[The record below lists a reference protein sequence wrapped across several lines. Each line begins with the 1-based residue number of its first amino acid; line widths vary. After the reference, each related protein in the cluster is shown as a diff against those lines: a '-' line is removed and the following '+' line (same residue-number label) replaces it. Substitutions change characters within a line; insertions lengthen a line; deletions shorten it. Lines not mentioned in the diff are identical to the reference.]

1 MRKRKKN
8 PMRPTTKDLAE
19 AAGVSL
25 ATVDRVLNDRPN
37 VSKKART
44 RVHDAIDRIGFVRN
58 FAAVSLAR
66 GRQHRYRFVLPTA
79 GDQYMNEIL
88 VRIDQAADALRG
100 DAVGIDVVRVDTSDP
115 HLLAN
120 YLASI
125 ETGEISGLAVMT
137 PETPPVRDA
146 ILRLQ
151 ERGGYVVEFLSGRKE
166 NVDLDFVGIDNF
178 AAGATAARLLGRF
191 HQESTGSIMVISETM
206 HGLDS
211 IQRRFGFDN
220 VINANFPHLRCL
232 PTLETYNGLER
243 AKTIIE
249 NQFRTYPDITAIY
262 CMSSEARLP
271 IEIANNIRDLS
282 DLNVIVHERTPF
294 TENALKAGSVDAVIG
309 QNPGHAVRSAI
320 RVLRALSEGRDGQ
333 KEQDKIR
340 IEILLAENL

>member
-1 MRKRKKN
+1 
-8 PMRPTTKDLAE
+8 MRPTTKDLAE

-44 RVHDAIDRIGFVRN
+44 RVVDAIDRIGFVRN

-66 GRQHRYRFVLPTA
+66 GRQYRYQFVLPNA

-88 VRIDQAADALRG
+88 VRIDQANKSLRG
-100 DAVGIDVVRVDTSDP
+100 DAVRIDIVRIDTSDP
-115 HLLAN
+115 HILAN
-120 YLASI
+120 YLTSI
-125 ETGEISGLAVMT
+125 ESEDVSGLAIMT

-151 ERGGYVVEFLSGRKE
+151 ERGGHVVEFLSGKKE

-191 HQESTGSIMVISETM
+191 HQQRPGKIMIISETM
-206 HGLDS
+206 QGLDS
-211 IQRRFGFDN
+211 IQRRYGFDN
-220 VINANFPHLRCL
+220 IINAEFHHLKCL
-232 PTLETYNGLER
+232 PTLETYNDAKR
-243 AKTIIE
+243 ARTIIE
-249 NQFRTYPDITAIY
+249 NQFRTNPSITGIY
-262 CMSSEARLP
+262 CMSSEARMP
-271 IEIANNIRDLS
+271 IEVADSIQDLES
-282 DLNVIVHERTPF
+282 LTVVVHERTPF
-294 TENALKAGSVDAVIG
+294 TEQALRSGKIDAAIG

-320 RVLRALSEGRDGQ
+320 RMLRALSEERDGL

-340 IEILLAENL
+340 IEILLADNL